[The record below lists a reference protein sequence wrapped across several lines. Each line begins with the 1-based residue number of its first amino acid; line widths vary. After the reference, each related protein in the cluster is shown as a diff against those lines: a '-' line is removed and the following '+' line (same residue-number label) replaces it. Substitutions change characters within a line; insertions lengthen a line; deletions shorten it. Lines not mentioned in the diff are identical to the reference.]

1 MVRRFLLITG
11 LLLLPSC
18 GGPPQPTLQP
28 DADTLIAAVERAQ
41 AQVDR
46 PDQEEEQQ

>member
-11 LLLLPSC
+11 LLLLPGC

-28 DADTLIAAVERAQ
+28 DADTIIAAVEHAQ
-41 AQVDR
+41 AQADGPAQR
-46 PDQEEEQQ
+46 EAQE